1 MWQVKKS
8 GGWLVR
14 SGFILSVHTFQIVSV
29 SLQTIKISCSTF
41 IALISQQF
49 IISTIPTDTL
59 WYLCSVL
66 LRFYWIYIILMVL
79 SSTIKSWKW
88 AREFYTSHI
97 LTLSSA
103 AKLTKKC
110 LPSNSF
116 HSIVLNLGL
125 HIKSGKENLKVP
137 SKSCLWVIKWLAHV
151 HVKVYKLQVFLACCR
166 VQWVVSGPALSPEY
180 NDSGTA

>member
-49 IISTIPTDTL
+49 IISTIPSDTL

-103 AKLTKKC
+103 AKLRKKC
-110 LPSNSF
+110 LTLNSF
-116 HSIVLNLGL
+116 HSIVLYRSPYKVW
-125 HIKSGKENLKVP
+125 IRKSESPLKKLPMGNQVAC
-137 SKSCLWVIKWLAHV
+137 SCS
-151 HVKVYKLQVFLACCR
+151 C
-166 VQWVVSGPALSPEY
+166 
-180 NDSGTA
+180 